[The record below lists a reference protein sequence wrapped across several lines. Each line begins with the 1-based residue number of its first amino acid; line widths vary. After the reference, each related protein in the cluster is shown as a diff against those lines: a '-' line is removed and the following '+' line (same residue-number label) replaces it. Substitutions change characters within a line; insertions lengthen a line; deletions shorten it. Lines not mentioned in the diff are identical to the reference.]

1 MKQISAIIFDMDG
14 VLADSQKLHVLAE
27 MEACAHFGITT
38 TEDWMIEEAGKPDSQ
53 TFMELLIENGKDPN
67 LTDQMME
74 YKYGK
79 VMPKI
84 MEEKG
89 MPPIEGAKEVVE
101 YATKNFK
108 CAVASSATRDFIN
121 FLLGKMGFEKMLNVI
136 VSNDDVPPGRGKPHP
151 DIFLLAAEKLGVD
164 PENCLVI
171 EDASHGVHAAKAAGM
186 MCIGFKNPGSGEQDL
201 EAADW
206 VVGRMEEINQI
217 LLSSE

>member
-1 MKQISAIIFDMDG
+1 MPDIQAIIFDMDG

-27 MEACAHFGITT
+27 VETCAHFGITV
-38 TEDWMIEEAGKPDSQ
+38 TEEEMMAEAGKPDTQ
-53 TFMELLIENGKDPN
+53 TFMELSIENRKDPN

-101 YATKNFK
+101 YATRNFK

-121 FLLGKMGFEKMLNVI
+121 FLLGNMGFEKMLKVI
-136 VSNDDVPPGRGKPHP
+136 VSNDDIPPGRGKPHP
-151 DIFLLAAEKLGVD
+151 DIFLLASEKLGVE

-201 EAADW
+201 GAADW
-206 VVGRMEEINQI
+206 VVEKMTDVLSI
-217 LLSSE
+217 LRE